1 MPKLTEYLLKLST
14 DPKELERY
22 REVRAKHLDAASAEG
37 TSVAIDYLTANPGP
51 GLTEEHARI
60 VLGHDSHEVVK
71 AVTAE
76 LATESSRPD
85 AQFYGI
91 PITFVTEANGGIQQS
106 VHTTSTGP

>member
-14 DPKELERY
+14 DSEELKQY
-22 REVRAKHLDAASAEG
+22 QAVREEHLRG
-37 TSVAIDYLTANPGP
+37 TSAAMDYLTANPGP

-85 AQFYGI
+85 APFYGI
-91 PITFVTEANGGIQQS
+91 SVTFVAEVNTIQQ
-106 VHTTSTGP
+106 TGASTGP